1 MHTVYSEEHRHQDGN
16 VELFEGTV
24 VKPHEIPRRAEIVLS
39 HVKSEKL
46 GEVIAPRDF
55 GLDPILAV
63 HDHGLVTFLRE
74 CWRDWTK
81 SGRSFDAL
89 PHVWPV
95 PGLLPPG
102 SRGAGRERRV
112 PESIDGRL
120 GHYAIDAGT
129 PIVAGTWRAAHASA
143 QVALTGQRLVATGE
157 RAVFALCRPPGHHA
171 GRDFYGG
178 YCFLNNAAIAAQ
190 AFRDAGAKRVAILDV
205 DYHHGNGTQAIFYE
219 RTDVLTV
226 SIHAD
231 PRQEF
236 PYFLGYADERGIGG
250 GEGYHLNLPLPWGT
264 EWPEYEA
271 AMDAAVKRILAHG
284 AEVLVVS
291 LGLDTFEHDPISRF
305 KLQHEDYLSMGEKI
319 ASCDLPTLFVLEGGY
334 AVDAL
339 GINAVNVLKGFEEG

>member
-16 VELFEGTV
+16 VELFEGKV
-24 VKPHEIPRRAEIVLS
+24 VKPHEIPRRAEIVLG

-46 GEVIAPRDF
+46 GDVIEPRDF
-55 GLDPILAV
+55 GLDPVLAV
-63 HDHGLVTFLRE
+63 HDRGLVEFLRD
-74 CWRDWTK
+74 CWRDWTR
-81 SGRSFDAL
+81 SGRNFDAL

-95 PGLLPPG
+95 PGLQAPG
-102 SRGAGRERRV
+102 RARRV
-112 PESIDGRL
+112 PDSIDGRL
-120 GHYAIDAGT
+120 GFYAIDAGT
-129 PIVAGTWRAAHASA
+129 PITAGTWRAVHASA

-157 RAVFALCRPPGHHA
+157 RAAFALCRPPGHHA

-205 DYHHGNGTQAIFYE
+205 DYHHGNGTQAIFYD
-219 RTDVLTV
+219 RADVLTI

-236 PYFLGYADERGIGG
+236 PYFLGHADERGQGP
-250 GEGYHLNLPLPWGT
+250 GEGHHLNLPLPWGT

-271 AMDAAVKRILAHG
+271 AMDAAVRRILEHG

-305 KLQHEDYLSMGEKI
+305 KLQHEDYLTMGEKI
-319 ASCDLPTLFVLEGGY
+319 AGCDLPTLFVLEGGY

-339 GINAVNVLKGFEEG
+339 GVNAVNVLKGFEEG

>member
-16 VELFEGTV
+16 VELFEGKV

-39 HVKSEKL
+39 AVKSERL
-46 GEVIAPRDF
+46 GDVIEPREF

-63 HDHGLVTFLRE
+63 HDRGLVEFLRD
-74 CWRDWTK
+74 CWQDWTR
-81 SGRSFDAL
+81 SGRNFDAL

-95 PGLLPPG
+95 PGLLVPG
-102 SRGAGRERRV
+102 RARRV
-112 PESIDGRL
+112 PDSIDGRL
-120 GHYAIDAGT
+120 GFYAIDAGT

-157 RAVFALCRPPGHHA
+157 RAAFALCRPPGHHA

-190 AFRDAGAKRVAILDV
+190 AFRDAGARRVAILDV
-205 DYHHGNGTQAIFYE
+205 DYHHGNGTQAIFYD
-219 RTDVLTV
+219 RADVLTI

-236 PYFLGYADERGIGG
+236 PYFLGHADERGAGP

-271 AMDAAVKRILAHG
+271 AMDAAVRRILEHG

-291 LGLDTFEHDPISRF
+291 LGLDTFEGDPISRF
-305 KLQHEDYLSMGEKI
+305 KLQHEDYLRMGEKI
-319 ASCDLPTLFVLEGGY
+319 AGCDLPTLFVLEGGY

-339 GINAVNVLKGFEEG
+339 GVNAVNVLKGFEEG

>member
-1 MHTVYSEEHRHQDGN
+1 MHTVYSEEHRQQDGN
-16 VELFEGTV
+16 VELFEGKV
-24 VKPHEIPRRAEIVLS
+24 VKPHEIPRRAEIVLER
-39 HVKSEKL
+39 VRSEKL
-46 GEVIAPRDF
+46 GEVVGPRDF

-63 HDHGLVTFLRE
+63 HDRGLVEFLQT
-74 CWRDWTK
+74 CWTEWVR
-81 SGRSFDAL
+81 SGRDFDAL

-102 SRGAGRERRV
+102 KPRSV
-112 PESIDGRL
+112 PQSIDGKL

-129 PIVAGTWRAAHASA
+129 PIVAGTWRAVHAAA

-190 AFRDAGAKRVAILDV
+190 AFRDSGARRVAVLDV
-205 DYHHGNGTQAIFYE
+205 DYHHGNGTQQIFYE
-219 RTDVLTV
+219 RADVLTI
-226 SIHAD
+226 SLHAD

-236 PYFLGYADERGIGG
+236 PYFLGAADERGYGA
-250 GEGYHLNLPLPWGT
+250 GEGHHLNLPLPWGT
-264 EWPEYEA
+264 EWPDYKA
-271 AMDAAVKRILAHG
+271 ALDEAVKRIIAHG

-305 KLQHEDYLSMGEKI
+305 KLQQEDYLRMGGTI
-319 ASCDLPTLFVLEGGY
+319 AGCDLPTLFVMEGGY

-339 GINAVNVLKGFEEG
+339 GINTVNVLKGFEQG